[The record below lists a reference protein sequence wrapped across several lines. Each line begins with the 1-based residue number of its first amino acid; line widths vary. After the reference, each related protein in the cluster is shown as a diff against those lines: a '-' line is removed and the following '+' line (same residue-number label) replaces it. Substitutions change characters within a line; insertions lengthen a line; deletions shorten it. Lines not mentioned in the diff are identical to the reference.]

1 MAALPDATASV
12 RALAAQ
18 AGPVPAARRRG
29 TLVLWQL
36 RAAQDQSDGYLL
48 AARDDAHT
56 FYAQIAL
63 RERQGRWIVVQLT
76 PPDFVQTFAPAG
88 PQPPA
93 PPRGSAAAQDAAVR
107 FLQGYLPWLYGQ
119 APLHAI
125 RAATS
130 GLAGEP
136 AGPSAASPAGD
147 AHRCTPRLQ
156 RSPCSGAAAD
166 GRRFR
171 TSPTAARPTSS
182 SSPSRL
188 PNAGGSSATSAVR
201 NEHKHP
207 RTHDEEAIAMHE
219 PSDGIAEELER
230 QLQLALAAAAIAARR
245 AIAAR
250 EQAIQQ
256 SRRESE
262 QAARA
267 AQARIDAERLLATE
281 RLRPVFDDAWWETAG
296 PREIADMWQEASSWR
311 DPDQDTAT
319 PTIFDRAVDRI
330 GQEVRDR
337 SGLDPTQVL
346 ALAAVQELEREHQA
360 TLATGLQ

>member
-1 MAALPDATASV
+1 
-12 RALAAQ
+12 
-18 AGPVPAARRRG
+18 
-29 TLVLWQL
+29 
-36 RAAQDQSDGYLL
+36 
-48 AARDDAHT
+48 
-56 FYAQIAL
+56 
-63 RERQGRWIVVQLT
+63 
-76 PPDFVQTFAPAG
+76 
-88 PQPPA
+88 
-93 PPRGSAAAQDAAVR
+93 
-107 FLQGYLPWLYGQ
+107 
-119 APLHAI
+119 
-125 RAATS
+125 
-130 GLAGEP
+130 
-136 AGPSAASPAGD
+136 
-147 AHRCTPRLQ
+147 
-156 RSPCSGAAAD
+156 
-166 GRRFR
+166 
-171 TSPTAARPTSS
+171 
-182 SSPSRL
+182 
-188 PNAGGSSATSAVR
+188 
-201 NEHKHP
+201 
-207 RTHDEEAIAMHE
+207 MHE

-296 PREIADMWQEASSWR
+296 PQEIADMWQEASSWR
-311 DPDQDTAT
+311 EPDQDTAT

-360 TLATGLQ
+360 TLPGAAGQPAELTATGQDASASRGFDDPQRREQLRQRLAAAGVPEPAIDARTLADLGQARAAAEAAQTPVETGAGAAPGPARRAARELRRQR